1 MLTRRSL
8 LMSSLALA
16 ALATAAPPRAAGAQ
30 TPTQATQFIDQTAR
44 QLIAV
49 IDSAGSAAQK
59 RTQLQQIIDRTVAVE
74 QIARF
79 CLGRFWRTA
88 SPAQQK
94 DYVQQFHHVLL
105 SSITGHLGEYKGVT
119 YSLGRAVPGEGGVQV
134 PSVMNRPG
142 QPSANLTWVVANDGG
157 GPKIIDV
164 LAEGTSMRLT
174 QRSDYDSFLNQ
185 HNGNVT
191 ALVTALK
198 RRASQEG

>member
-16 ALATAAPPRAAGAQ
+16 ALAVAAPPRAVGAQ
-30 TPTQATQFIDQTAR
+30 TPVQATQFIDQTAR

-49 IDSAGSAAQK
+49 IDSAASAAQK

-88 SPAQQK
+88 TPAQQK

-105 SSITGHLGEYKGVT
+105 NSITGHLGEYKGVT
-119 YSLGRAVPGEGGVQV
+119 YSLGRPVPGEGGVQV

-185 HNGNVT
+185 HNGNVA

>member
-1 MLTRRSL
+1 MDR
-8 LMSSLALA
+8 
-16 ALATAAPPRAAGAQ
+16 TAK
-30 TPTQATQFIDQTAR
+30 

-49 IDSAGSAAQK
+49 IDSPAPDAQK
-59 RTQLQQIIDRTVAVE
+59 RAQLQQIIDRSVAVE

-88 SPAQQK
+88 TPQQQQ

-105 SSITGHLGEYKGVT
+105 TSITGHLGEYKGIT
-119 YSLGRAVPGEGGVQV
+119 YSLGRPVPGQGGVEV

-142 QPSANLTWVVANDGG
+142 QPSANLTWVVADIGG

-185 HNGNVT
+185 HGGNVG
-191 ALVTALK
+191 ALVAALK
-198 RRASQEG
+198 RRASQTG